1 MKKHPAIAAVEFKDI
16 AVGIVATDAMLK
28 KSPIAF
34 LKCGTISRGR
44 YLTLIGGTT
53 ASVEE
58 AVNEGLFWGG
68 QNVLDHVLLA
78 DVHPQVYDAILGQ
91 RRAIGSGSLAIIET
105 ATVSSNVRA
114 AELALKGTPVDLIE
128 IRLAD
133 TGLSG
138 KGVSI
143 YHGELHDI
151 EAAVDIA
158 VGFLERTGVEVGFKI
173 ISAPHEALSKQVDAS
188 TYFGSS
194 PLLELAGET
203 GEED

>member
-1 MKKHPAIAAVEFKDI
+1 
-16 AVGIVATDAMLK
+16 
-28 KSPIAF
+28 
-34 LKCGTISRGR
+34 
-44 YLTLIGGTT
+44 
-53 ASVEE
+53 
-58 AVNEGLFWGG
+58 
-68 QNVLDHVLLA
+68 
-78 DVHPQVYDAILGQ
+78 
-91 RRAIGSGSLAIIET
+91 
-105 ATVSSNVRA
+105 VRA

-158 VGFLERTGVEVGFKI
+158 VGFLERMGVEVGFKI
-173 ISAPHEALSKQVDAS
+173 ISAPHDALSKQVGSS

-194 PLLELAGET
+194 PVLELDGET
-203 GEED
+203 EGEG